1 MPDFNVHADAVNV
14 EQIMEQIRARI
25 REKRGVDYTEEQIRE
40 LASVKLEKFLDPS
53 GVRSDLVERFKKE
66 QAPYAPPVL
75 PNYAFEEETLFE
87 SHRGPLRS
95 VRRLLRPILKLFFNP
110 NPLIQASNIQSKLNT
125 TSALQRIEQ
134 DRLAG
139 AGLAGQHRQPPL
151 GRDVELLDKDDVA
164 DGKSGQHGAR
174 LIARL
179 KGQTRGPAAYRG
191 LSFEKTFEI
200 QDCSLATGACPS
212 VDTSA

>member
-1 MPDFNVHADAVNV
+1 MPVGQGKGGGHDAPFGP
-14 EQIMEQIRARI
+14 RPDKA
-25 REKRGVDYTEEQIRE
+25 GV
-40 LASVKLEKFLDPS
+40 AAPA
-53 GVRSDLVERFKKE
+53 ERQAQGIKE
-66 QAPYAPPVL
+66 
-75 PNYAFEEETLFE
+75 
-87 SHRGPLRS
+87 
-95 VRRLLRPILKLFFNP
+95 
-110 NPLIQASNIQSKLNT
+110 
-125 TSALQRIEQ
+125 